1 MADIFSVTKRSQI
14 MSRIR
19 SVGTTPER
27 RLYLLVR
34 ETLGARWRIDLN
46 ARDLPGQLDVF
57 IPSLHLVLF
66 ADGCFYHGCPRHG
79 HRPKSNRKYWLPKLA
94 RNQKRDLANRKAL
107 RAMGCM
113 VWAFWEHELRGKELE
128 KTRRS
133 ITRRIGELLKQ
144 KRREEKGGRKR
155 VSGTVL
161 CPRRSTPAR
170 WAPPRLIPR
179 RLENPQ
185 G

>member
-1 MADIFSVTKRSQI
+1 MADIFSVTKRSEI

-27 RLYLLVR
+27 RLYILVR

-46 ARDLPGQLDVF
+46 ARALPGQPDVF
-57 IPSLHLVLF
+57 IPSLSLVLF

-79 HRPKSNRKYWLPKLA
+79 HQPKSNRKYWLPKLA

-107 RAMGCM
+107 RAMGCR

-128 KTRRS
+128 KTRGK
-133 ITRRIGELLKQ
+133 IIRRIAELVKER
-144 KRREEKGGRKR
+144 RRESAKR
-155 VSGTVL
+155 AGS
-161 CPRRSTPAR
+161 RRPSLGSTRPHR
-170 WAPPRLIPR
+170 
-179 RLENPQ
+179 N
-185 G
+185 